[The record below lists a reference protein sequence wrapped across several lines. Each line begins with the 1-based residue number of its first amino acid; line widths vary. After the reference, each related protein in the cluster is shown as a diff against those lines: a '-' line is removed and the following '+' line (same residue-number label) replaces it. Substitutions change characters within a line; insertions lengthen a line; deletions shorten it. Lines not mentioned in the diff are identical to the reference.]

1 MAPLANDRHSNHTV
15 APLTNDRHFTYTVAP
30 LANDRHST
38 HTVAPLVNDQ
48 YTNYDSPVTE
58 KRKSKQNSSEQ
69 PDVASRKTSSDKPVG
84 ACFKRTKPREAVV
97 IRPRPSSAVAE
108 NRKRFNLPSM
118 DYCNCLG
125 VKKSRSA
132 NQLVAA
138 LNLENPGRNIQNAC
152 GKVVKG
158 GGMDTF
164 SNKPMES
171 LKNGRCLERRR
182 GNSLQIN
189 AERELRRELR
199 ELEEKRERRLADKF
213 SFARAIASENQR
225 YRESIQRLEA
235 FLCRVQGCPGSENS
249 GSVGQVEPTKLSLS
263 LNDLRSAEWTSE
275 LAFGLWSAPDLG
287 RTSLIQTY
295 PVKCS
300 CSAWSRRSR
309 HVSIENNRYLLII

>member
-1 MAPLANDRHSNHTV
+1 MVAPLANDRNSNHTV
-15 APLTNDRHFTYTVAP
+15 APLANDQHSPNTVAP

-38 HTVAPLVNDQ
+38 YTVAPLANDR
-48 YTNYDSPVTE
+48 YINYDSPVTE
-58 KRKSKQNSSEQ
+58 KRKSKQTSSEQ
-69 PDVASRKTSSDKPVG
+69 PDVARKTSSDKPVG
-84 ACFKRTKPREAVV
+84 ACFKRTKPREAVA

-138 LNLENPGRNIQNAC
+138 LNLENPGRNIHNAC
-152 GKVVKG
+152 GKVIKG
-158 GGMDTF
+158 GEMDTF

-171 LKNGRCLERRR
+171 LKNGRCLERKR

-199 ELEEKRERRLADKF
+199 ELEEKRERRLAGKF

-235 FLCRVQGCPGSENS
+235 FLCRVQGCPGFENS

-263 LNDLRSAEWTSE
+263 LNDLRSAEWTS
-275 LAFGLWSAPDLG
+275 GLTTGFWSSSDLG
-287 RTSLIQTY
+287 RTSLVQTY
-295 PVKCS
+295 IQLNAP
-300 CSAWSRRSR
+300 AAPDPD
-309 HVSIENNRYLLII
+309 VSIDNNI